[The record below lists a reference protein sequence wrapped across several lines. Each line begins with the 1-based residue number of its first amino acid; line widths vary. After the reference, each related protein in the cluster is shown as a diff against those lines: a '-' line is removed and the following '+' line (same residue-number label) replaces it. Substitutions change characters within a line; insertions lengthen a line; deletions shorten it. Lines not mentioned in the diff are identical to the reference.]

1 MLTGHTKRNF
11 APTSLV
17 AKTLALRDAIS
28 LAVNLNMEAIVLES
42 DYLEAIQSCRGETRI
57 GKISNIIQYDIW
69 NLRSKF
75 QRSGFTWV
83 AREGNDTTHHTAQL
97 AHSGRL
103 PLHWTRQRPTS
114 LQIILN
120 QELHL
125 QPHACP
131 NQNLVPRD
139 PRRSTCTYDDPS
151 PNRVSLHLRL
161 ALDVVNHKTANGE
174 PSIDP
179 TPEHPS
185 QTPTECVPRDPLSVG
200 ISVVQPNSVD

>member
-75 QRSGFTWV
+75 QRSGFT
-83 AREGNDTTHHTAQL
+83 
-97 AHSGRL
+97 
-103 PLHWTRQRPTS
+103 
-114 LQIILN
+114 
-120 QELHL
+120 
-125 QPHACP
+125 
-131 NQNLVPRD
+131 
-139 PRRSTCTYDDPS
+139 
-151 PNRVSLHLRL
+151 
-161 ALDVVNHKTANGE
+161 
-174 PSIDP
+174 
-179 TPEHPS
+179 
-185 QTPTECVPRDPLSVG
+185 
-200 ISVVQPNSVD
+200 